1 MVDGCKKEG
10 KYHGH
15 TVDIAQLQS
24 QQWSVT
30 FEKRLSEKLRVGM
43 TGQVLTH

>member
-1 MVDGCKKEG
+1 MVVRKKENITD
-10 KYHGH
+10 